1 MNTEFIKLL
10 SACLLMVWA
19 FPSDAHSSLEAMQA
33 GGSNLHGLIAAAIH
47 PLVENGF
54 LVMAALLVS
63 FYSWLAGHLIWRFAF
78 K

>member
-1 MNTEFIKLL
+1 MNTEFIKLFA
-10 SACLLMVWA
+10 ACLLMVWA

-63 FYSWLAGHLIWRFAF
+63 FYSWLAGQLIRRFAF